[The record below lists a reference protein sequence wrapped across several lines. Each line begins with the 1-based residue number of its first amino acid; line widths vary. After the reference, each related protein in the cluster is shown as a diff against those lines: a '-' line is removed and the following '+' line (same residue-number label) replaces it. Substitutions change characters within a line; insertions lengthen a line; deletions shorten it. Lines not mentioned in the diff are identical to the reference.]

1 MDYNWSDILE
11 AEIRPVKEE
20 LVKRGK
26 AKLAE
31 MFDRCYR
38 STLETTVELCGDDA
52 PGGGTTFV
60 ITGDI
65 PAMWLRD
72 SSAQVRHYIPAARR
86 HPEVTAM
93 IEGVIRRQM
102 AYIVADPY
110 ANAFNREANGKGYAN
125 DRTEKT
131 PLVWE
136 RKYEIDS
143 LCYPLHLAYDYWK
156 KTGKTAWLNENFSFA
171 AKAIVSLWR
180 TEQHHGESPYYFERF
195 DCVPTDTLP
204 NKGKGTS
211 VAYTGM
217 TWSGFRPSD
226 DACTYGYL
234 VPANLFAAKALQ
246 ELAEMAEALLN
257 DSELSADALALRQE
271 ILDGVNRH
279 GTLEHPDFGRIYAYE
294 VDGLG
299 NYNLMDDANVPSLLS
314 LPYLGCCG
322 KADPLYQNTRA
333 FVLSGANPYYYQGSA
348 AKGIGSP
355 HTPDQYIWHIALSMQ
370 GLTAD
375 NDEEREELLNML
387 EGTDAGTF
395 QMHEGFHCDDP
406 SRYTRSWFAWANS
419 LFSEFVMEYLHLE
432 D

>member
-1 MDYNWSDILE
+1 MDYNWSKILE

-20 LVKRGK
+20 LEKRGR

-38 STLETTVELCGDDA
+38 STLETTVELCGD
-52 PGGGTTFV
+52 GTTFV

-86 HPEVTAM
+86 HPEVAAM

-110 ANAFNREANGKGYAN
+110 ANAFNREANGKGHAG

-156 KTGKTAWLNENFSFA
+156 EMGSTAWLDGNFALA

-180 TEQHHGESPYYFERF
+180 TEQRHEESPYYFERV

-204 NKGKGTS
+204 REGRGTP

-246 ELAEMAEALLN
+246 ELAELAETLLN
-257 DSELSADALALRQE
+257 DSELAVNALALRRE

-279 GTLEHPDFGRIYAYE
+279 GTLEHPEFGQIYAYE

-314 LPYLGCCG
+314 LPYLGCSG
-322 KADPLYQNTRA
+322 KDNPVYQNTRA
-333 FVLSGANPYYYQGSA
+333 FVLSSANLYYYEGKV

-375 NDEEREELLNML
+375 NDEEREELLDML
-387 EGTDAGTF
+387 ENTDAGTF

-406 SRYTRSWFAWANS
+406 SQYTRPWFAWANS
-419 LFSEFVMEYLHLE
+419 LFSEFVIEYLHLE